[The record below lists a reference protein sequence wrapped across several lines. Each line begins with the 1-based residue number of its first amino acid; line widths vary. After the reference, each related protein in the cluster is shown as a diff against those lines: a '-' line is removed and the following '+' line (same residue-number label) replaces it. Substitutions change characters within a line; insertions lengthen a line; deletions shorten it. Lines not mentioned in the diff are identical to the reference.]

1 MITTVVLGVALA
13 ATAGWWLP
21 QLRRRGDGVATATW
35 LMMAGN
41 AAVWGLWAAYEQQWL
56 FASVQAIQLV
66 GCIAVAARNG
76 VHRRD
81 LTQSIPLV
89 ALVAMAVVPSWAS
102 PAAVLAS
109 IWLRIPQLVR
119 NRRTTSGVAGWSWVL
134 NTVSNGAWAV
144 WGVLVGEPTVV
155 IGCTV
160 AAVGSALVVLGS
172 RAADSPAAPAIAHQ
186 RPAPDA

>member
-1 MITTVVLGVALA
+1 MITTVALGVALA

-41 AAVWGLWAAYEQQWL
+41 AAVWGLWAVNGQQWL

-66 GCIAVAARNG
+66 GCIAVAATNG

-89 ALVAMAVVPSWAS
+89 ALVAMAMVPSLAS
-102 PAAVLAS
+102 AAAVVAS
-109 IWLRIPQLVR
+109 VWLRIPQLVR

-134 NTVSNGAWAV
+134 NTVSNGAWAA

-160 AAVGSALVVLGS
+160 AAAGSALVVLGS
-172 RAADSPAAPAIAHQ
+172 RFTAPVATPTIADHHPN
-186 RPAPDA
+186 PDT

>member
-1 MITTVVLGVALA
+1 MFTSVALGVALS

-41 AAVWGLWAAYEQQWL
+41 AAVWGLWATAEQQWL

-89 ALVAMAVVPSWAS
+89 ALVAMAIVPLWAS
-102 PAAVLAS
+102 AAAVLAS
-109 IWLRIPQLVR
+109 VWLRIPQLVR
-119 NRRTTSGVAGWSWVL
+119 SRRTTSGVAGWSWVL
-134 NTVSNGAWAV
+134 NAVSNGAWAV
-144 WGVLVGEPTVV
+144 WGLLVGEPTVV

-172 RAADSPAAPAIAHQ
+172 HRTTAAVSPAIINQP
-186 RPAPDA
+186 PNPET